1 MHNDGAWLI
10 FMESDSGFYIFS
22 AQRYFCKSSRG
33 FAPVKNCI
41 NHLFINICGGEFL
54 TAAFAKNI
62 SAFIKFMVGIKIT

>member
-1 MHNDGAWLI
+1 VHNDGAWLI

-54 TAAFAKNI
+54 TAAFAKI
-62 SAFIKFMVGIKIT
+62 SLLL